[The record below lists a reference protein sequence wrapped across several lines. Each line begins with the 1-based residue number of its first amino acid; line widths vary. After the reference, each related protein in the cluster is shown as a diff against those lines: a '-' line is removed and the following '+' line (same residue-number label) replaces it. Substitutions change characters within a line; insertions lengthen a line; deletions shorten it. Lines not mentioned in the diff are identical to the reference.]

1 MTRTLPVLDPEALRL
16 EEEEVYR
23 DPSRWRH
30 YTPLSGPSRLRY
42 VLRYLTI
49 LERCG
54 LGHLMGDLQGGLQI
68 LEPGCGV
75 GSFSS
80 LLALFGDVMSF
91 DVSPEAVRRARALFG
106 RVERLRFFEAD
117 GTWPD
122 QIPQLEGR
130 TFDFI
135 LLSEF
140 FPLSRR
146 IEGSPPPVEVVR
158 AYYERLTPG
167 GVLIVEHAL
176 HLRAWR
182 RYESVLQTQQ
192 MAREFSGH
200 VYDTL
205 ALDVAHLL
213 ARGLSGRLDG
223 VVRACASALSPLAI
237 LCCVMWRIDLS
248 KTIVIQRPR

>member
-1 MTRTLPVLDPEALRL
+1 M

-30 YTPLSGPSRLRY
+30 YTPLSAPSRLRY

-49 LERCG
+49 LERYG
-54 LGHLMGDLQGGLQI
+54 LGNLVDDLQDRLQI

-91 DVSPEAVRRARALFG
+91 DVSPEAIKRARALFG
-106 RVERLRFFEAD
+106 RVERLTFFEAD
-117 GTWPD
+117 GAHPD
-122 QIPQLEGR
+122 QIARLEGR

-140 FPLSRR
+140 FPLSRH
-146 IEGSPPPVEVVR
+146 IVGSPPPVRVVQ
-158 AYYERLTPG
+158 AYYERLAPG

-176 HLRAWR
+176 QLGAWR
-182 RYESVLQTQQ
+182 RNESVLQTQQ

-200 VYDTL
+200 AYDTL

-213 ARGLSGRLDG
+213 ARGLSGRLD
-223 VVRACASALSPLAI
+223 VLVRACARALSPLAI